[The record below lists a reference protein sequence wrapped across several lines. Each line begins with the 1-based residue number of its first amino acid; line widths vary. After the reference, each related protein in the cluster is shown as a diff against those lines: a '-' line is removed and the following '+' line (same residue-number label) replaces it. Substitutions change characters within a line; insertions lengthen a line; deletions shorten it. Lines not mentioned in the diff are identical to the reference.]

1 MTVSLIVIKFLRGN
15 HILYLNHMIQKT
27 KENNYMPE
35 KFSVQAKKIDIQKM
49 NIKIQDFERYN
60 NFRPYIFANHET
72 IKELDS
78 IVGSGSELCA
88 FKESDCFVGKFAA
101 CRVYQDATLRFGEVE
116 LR

>member
-1 MTVSLIVIKFLRGN
+1 MTISLIVIKFLRGN

-35 KFSVQAKKIDIQKM
+35 KFSIQAKKINIQEL
-49 NIKIQDFERYN
+49 NIQIQNFEKYN
-60 NFRPYIFANHET
+60 NFKPYIFANHET

-78 IVGSGSELCA
+78 IVGSGSELYV
-88 FKESDCFVGKFAA
+88 FKESDCFVGEFTRH
-101 CRVYQDATLRFGEVE
+101 RVYQDSTLRFGEVE

>member
-27 KENNYMPE
+27 KENNNMPE
-35 KFSVQAKKIDIQKM
+35 KFSVQAKKINIQEL
-49 NIKIQDFERYN
+49 NIQIQNFEKYN
-60 NFRPYIFANHET
+60 NFSPYFFANHET

-78 IVGSGSELCA
+78 IVGSGSELCT
-88 FKESDCFVGKFAA
+88 FKGSDCFVGEFTEH
-101 CRVYQDATLRFGEVE
+101 RVYQDDTLRFGEIE

>member
-1 MTVSLIVIKFLRGN
+1 
-15 HILYLNHMIQKT
+15 
-27 KENNYMPE
+27 MPE
-35 KFSVQAKKIDIQKM
+35 KFSIQTKKIDIQKL

-78 IVGSGSELCA
+78 VVGSGSELCT

-101 CRVYQDATLRFGEVE
+101 RRVYQDDTLRFGEIE

>member
-1 MTVSLIVIKFLRGN
+1 
-15 HILYLNHMIQKT
+15 
-27 KENNYMPE
+27 MPE

-78 IVGSGSELCA
+78 IVGRRS
-88 FKESDCFVGKFAA
+88 
-101 CRVYQDATLRFGEVE
+101 CR
-116 LR
+116 